1 MAKAIKET
9 SPETTLNIIT
19 DIITDE
25 IVQAHV
31 DTSGVMRD
39 QYKVKR
45 ICTKTDHALKSIMK
59 AHLEKRTNLYT
70 VKSS

>member
-9 SPETTLNIIT
+9 SPDTSLNIIKNG
-19 DIITDE
+19 

-31 DTSGVMRD
+31 DTSGVIGD

-45 ICTKTDHALKSIMK
+45 ICTKTDHVLTGIMK
-59 AHLEKRTNLYT
+59 AHLEKRTNLYPL
-70 VKSS
+70 KSSKC